1 MHLIEREIKNIG
13 IIINEFEDDISSKV
27 YQNQAE
33 IIVQKLKRIIDAS
46 ALKYNLISKNSV
58 RDIRHYNFISRIKEP
73 DSLKEKLIR
82 NNLINDFINEI
93 NFENLDA
100 NSKKAIKQ
108 KLFGLDDLIGVKILT
123 DLNVDCKNMC
133 ELIQSPEFQSQAET
147 EDITFNKSDL
157 AKQPQIMRNG
167 LAIYKIRCSYDKYNF
182 ELQIKSKLVSAWGD
196 MEHSIF
202 YKDYAITPV
211 RHTAQ
216 KSMNH
221 VGKLLFDIDDFVES
235 IRNANKDYK
244 ENANALLFLSWFE
257 EKYSTPVKSILQ
269 NVTYK
274 FDSISEILYRVS
286 TLLKINLKEDFEVR
300 NLRIEHFDLQSED
313 GNINHYIKIRN
324 NNYDLKILESILIS
338 WLLLSD
344 EVIDKGNLDNKL
356 KEYLATI
363 INATSIYLIE
373 YFPGYEEDEMI
384 ELITELY
391 EISLKY
397 ECNESF
403 LINIQKLQTFL
414 ENWEFTKSI
423 IESKLEDDLIS
434 IIGKII
440 FIFLNNG
447 NYQKYISDTIN
458 DIELKKSLISINR
471 ELNSF
476 PDIKKKVTPNFLYII
491 NELIKKIN

>member
-1 MHLIEREIKNIG
+1 
-13 IIINEFEDDISSKV
+13 
-27 YQNQAE
+27 
-33 IIVQKLKRIIDAS
+33 
-46 ALKYNLISKNSV
+46 
-58 RDIRHYNFISRIKEP
+58 
-73 DSLKEKLIR
+73 
-82 NNLINDFINEI
+82 
-93 NFENLDA
+93 
-100 NSKKAIKQ
+100 
-108 KLFGLDDLIGVKILT
+108 
-123 DLNVDCKNMC
+123 MC
-133 ELIQSPEFQSQAET
+133 ELIQSPEFQSNAGT

-157 AKQPQIMRNG
+157 LKQPQIMRNG

-211 RHTAQ
+211 RNTAQ

-257 EKYSTPVKSILQ
+257 EKYSSLVKSILQ

-286 TLLKINLKEDFEVR
+286 TLLKIDLKEDFEIR
-300 NLRIEHFDLQSED
+300 NLRIEHFDLKSED

-324 NNYDLKILESILIS
+324 NNYDLKILESIILS
-338 WLLLSD
+338 WKLLND
-344 EVIDKGNLDNKL
+344 EVIDTENLDDKL
-356 KEYLATI
+356 KEYLGTI

-373 YFPGYEEDEMI
+373 YFPGYEESEMI
-384 ELITELY
+384 ELITEFY

-423 IESKLEDDLIS
+423 VESKIEDDVIS

-447 NYQKYISDTIN
+447 NYLNYSNTIN

-476 PDIKKKVTPNFLYII
+476 PDIKKKVTPNFLNII